1 MEPTKSLYDRGSND
15 LEFRIDNLEIENESL
30 KRDNKKLLDEIVDLK
45 KKLNFVVEEYRNKG
59 TL

>member
-15 LEFRIDNLEIENESL
+15 LEFKIDNLEKENEIL
-30 KRDNKKLLDEIVDLK
+30 KRNNKKLLDEVSDLK

>member
-1 MEPTKSLYDRGSND
+1 MEPTKSLYDRGPND
-15 LEFRIDNLEIENESL
+15 LEFRIDNLEIENETL
-30 KRDNKKLLDEIVDLK
+30 KRDNKKLLDEIADLK

>member
-15 LEFRIDNLEIENESL
+15 LEFRIDNLEIENETL
-30 KRDNKKLLDEIVDLK
+30 KRDNKKLLDEVADLK